1 MDAATLAKIRG
12 GMAGLAPPQPRQKV
26 GNRECAYSFD
36 SPYAE
41 GGLFVNLKTFAGCGR
56 DFVQKD
62 ASRSQTV
69 LYAHHRWTKTP
80 KEDVEMSEPT
90 TLGVGVQGG
99 FESEDARYDIVK
111 VRSLAVVSDD
121 VTLIQLPCSDIPEYV
136 TMLVDA
142 CLDHESGTA
151 ESDRAWALVEDEAK
165 PSKYA
170 DTLIQLKPEEG
181 GRCEPLNPDPASWRC
196 ELDGSSENLWLNLST
211 GYVGGGRDQSAWG
224 GPKGSNGALRHF
236 ESTGKK
242 YPLVVKL
249 GTISAAGA
257 ELYSYAPDED
267 GPVLDPKLADHLR
280 FWGINIMSSEK
291 TEKTTAELE
300 VDANQKFEWSAIA
313 EQGAQLTPLAGVGL
327 TGLVNLGNS
336 CYMNSVLHLLASVP
350 EIGRRYHGLVDDT
363 EKLGPAALS
372 LVNVADPSNDH
383 LAQTARFISALR
395 SKRYAK
401 PTESLVDPSLAI
413 AERPT
418 LSSNIATKAAAATVA
433 PRGFRALFGK
443 GHVEFSTPRQQD
455 AAEYLIHVL
464 DTLSKAEAPA
474 LAADGRLTQAAE
486 QANAE
491 KTGPVEYGPYDVL
504 SSQPT
509 QQLFAFKV
517 EEKTTCLQ
525 SQKVRY
531 KAQTEFTL
539 ALEVPE
545 SIVPRPPVEQ
555 EAKKPKLEDVAK
567 PRCPL
572 DACLS
577 HWAATESV
585 VDYTSPATGLRG
597 EASRHT
603 RLQTCPRYLLV
614 KINRYYATADW
625 TEKKL
630 DVLVE
635 VPAKLDL
642 SQLRAPSQRPA
653 GEEELPDDAAPPKEK
668 FVPDPGILAQLLS
681 MGFDENGC
689 KRACKATNNAGPE
702 AASEWVFS
710 HMDDADFSAPFV
722 DDDAPSE
729 KKVDEAAV
737 NELVMFGFT
746 PREAEAALVACSGNK
761 EHAANW
767 LFEQGDNRDQAVA
780 DVLDGP
786 SAAAAPAAPSDFDD
800 GPPYYE
806 LKGLVSHIGSNT
818 GCGHY
823 VAHIREKDGRWV
835 IFDDEKVAH
844 SKSPPVQLAYL
855 YLYARK

>member
-1 MDAATLAKIRG
+1 M
-12 GMAGLAPPQPRQKV
+12 
-26 GNRECAYSFD
+26 
-36 SPYAE
+36 
-41 GGLFVNLKTFAGCGR
+41 
-56 DFVQKD
+56 
-62 ASRSQTV
+62 
-69 LYAHHRWTKTP
+69 
-80 KEDVEMSEPT
+80 
-90 TLGVGVQGG
+90 
-99 FESEDARYDIVK
+99 
-111 VRSLAVVSDD
+111 
-121 VTLIQLPCSDIPEYV
+121 
-136 TMLVDA
+136 
-142 CLDHESGTA
+142 
-151 ESDRAWALVEDEAK
+151 
-165 PSKYA
+165 
-170 DTLIQLKPEEG
+170 
-181 GRCEPLNPDPASWRC
+181 
-196 ELDGSSENLWLNLST
+196 
-211 GYVGGGRDQSAWG
+211 
-224 GPKGSNGALRHF
+224 
-236 ESTGKK
+236 
-242 YPLVVKL
+242 
-249 GTISAAGA
+249 
-257 ELYSYAPDED
+257 
-267 GPVLDPKLADHLR
+267 
-280 FWGINIMSSEK
+280 
-291 TEKTTAELE
+291 
-300 VDANQKFEWSAIA
+300 
-313 EQGAQLTPLAGVGL
+313 
-327 TGLVNLGNS
+327 
-336 CYMNSVLHLLASVP
+336 
-350 EIGRRYHGLVDDT
+350 
-363 EKLGPAALS
+363 
-372 LVNVADPSNDH
+372 
-383 LAQTARFISALR
+383 
-395 SKRYAK
+395 
-401 PTESLVDPSLAI
+401 
-413 AERPT
+413 
-418 LSSNIATKAAAATVA
+418 
-433 PRGFRALFGK
+433 
-443 GHVEFSTPRQQD
+443 
-455 AAEYLIHVL
+455 
-464 DTLSKAEAPA
+464 
-474 LAADGRLTQAAE
+474 
-486 QANAE
+486 
-491 KTGPVEYGPYDVL
+491 EYGPYDVL

-545 SIVPRPPVEQ
+545 SIVPRPTVEQ

-635 VPAKLDL
+635 VPEKLDL
-642 SQLRAPSQRPA
+642 SQLRAPSTRPA
-653 GEEELPDDAAPPKEK
+653 GEEELPDEEKPPAPK

-767 LFEQGDNRDQAVA
+767 LFEQGENRDQAVA

-800 GPPYYE
+800 GPPHYE

>member
-1 MDAATLAKIRG
+1 
-12 GMAGLAPPQPRQKV
+12 
-26 GNRECAYSFD
+26 
-36 SPYAE
+36 
-41 GGLFVNLKTFAGCGR
+41 
-56 DFVQKD
+56 
-62 ASRSQTV
+62 
-69 LYAHHRWTKTP
+69 
-80 KEDVEMSEPT
+80 
-90 TLGVGVQGG
+90 
-99 FESEDARYDIVK
+99 
-111 VRSLAVVSDD
+111 
-121 VTLIQLPCSDIPEYV
+121 
-136 TMLVDA
+136 
-142 CLDHESGTA
+142 
-151 ESDRAWALVEDEAK
+151 
-165 PSKYA
+165 
-170 DTLIQLKPEEG
+170 
-181 GRCEPLNPDPASWRC
+181 
-196 ELDGSSENLWLNLST
+196 LDGSSENLWLNLST

-545 SIVPRPPVEQ
+545 SIVPRPTVEQ